1 MTTLK
6 TRKWAFFFWK
16 MGRKYTINKRSF
28 LHHNL
33 KIAVFDI
40 LNFVFSFISFFA
52 LSLSLV
58 HIKNQTINIL
68 AKLHNQGSV
77 ATLALTF
84 VLTFHK
90 TWNKNH
96 AYSICSFSKHSG
108 NVGGAGACEM
118 AKRQKWVKF
127 SEKYTTVTFGIV
139 SLV

>member
-6 TRKWAFFFWK
+6 TRKWAFFWK

-33 KIAVFDI
+33 KIAVFEI
-40 LNFVFSFISFFA
+40 LNLVFSFISFVA
-52 LSLSLV
+52 LSLV

-90 TWNKNH
+90 T
-96 AYSICSFSKHSG
+96 
-108 NVGGAGACEM
+108 
-118 AKRQKWVKF
+118 
-127 SEKYTTVTFGIV
+127 
-139 SLV
+139 